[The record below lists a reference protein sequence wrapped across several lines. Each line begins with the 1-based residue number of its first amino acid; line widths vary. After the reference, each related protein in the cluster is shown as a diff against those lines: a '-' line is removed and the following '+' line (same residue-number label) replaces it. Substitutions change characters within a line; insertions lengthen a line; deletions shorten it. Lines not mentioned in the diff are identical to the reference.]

1 MRAQRR
7 KVVIFKL
14 FQANAKSPLFL
25 ERRQKSPPF
34 YFNIS
39 GLIKLIFKNG
49 LDKGEA
55 FKIAE
60 YTKEQTKREEK
71 QENNKRKEK
80 ARIKVA
86 EDWNRIPFAQGI
98 RGCMLLTQSIF
109 RKYILF
115 PSLIIAKNVGRIFL
129 LQRPEWSED
138 FQEWNKEIYIKCTSN
153 GIPLFETEFPK
164 NWLTEGIQIKIVF
177 PFCLKPSHKS
187 KLRSSQKDLMKKT
200 KEKGDYCF
208 LTVWGME
215 TELPFSSPRKKPSFI
230 KPILKEFAK
239 KIGKFKKKYFRVLTV
254 FKVKTKLLQKVSKET
269 KKWVIKSVFFRKRII
284 KELSKVNPILLFRL
298 RVRLREVGVDKSS
311 EIKEEKDSIINN
323 QMIHESFS
331 HRRTSP
337 TVSSPQ

>member
-7 KVVIFKL
+7 KVVISKL
-14 FQANAKSPLFL
+14 FQENAKSPIFL

-49 LDKGEA
+49 LDKGKA
-55 FKIAE
+55 FKIVE

-80 ARIKVA
+80 TRIKVA

-98 RGCMLLTQSIF
+98 RGCVLLTQSIF

-153 GIPLFETEFPK
+153 GIPLSETEFPK

-187 KLRSSQKDLMKKT
+187 KLRSSQKDLMKKKKSMLNT
-200 KEKGDYCF
+200 FSNIDYTF
-208 LTVWGME
+208 
-215 TELPFSSPRKKPSFI
+215 
-230 KPILKEFAK
+230 
-239 KIGKFKKKYFRVLTV
+239 
-254 FKVKTKLLQKVSKET
+254 
-269 KKWVIKSVFFRKRII
+269 
-284 KELSKVNPILLFRL
+284 
-298 RVRLREVGVDKSS
+298 
-311 EIKEEKDSIINN
+311 
-323 QMIHESFS
+323 
-331 HRRTSP
+331 
-337 TVSSPQ
+337 